1 MTRRSLSTIL
11 VFCLTLLHSA
21 FAQEARLFVQQGPN
35 YPTSL
40 AISASGDFLASGDS
54 DAVRVYD
61 LATKRQIRTLRHH
74 LVKGVAFSPDG
85 ALVASAGQDESEGNT
100 SGNLH
105 YSVRLWNVANGSLV
119 HGFSQVND
127 GGYSSAIQA
136 VVFNPLGG
144 AVAAACDD
152 QTIRIWSLSPPYNER
167 RIKTSHPLHSLAI
180 SPNGKLIAGGGF
192 SGYVGLWS
200 VADAGITLLHDLSRG
215 SQAIYAVSFN
225 PSDNELAVAGESGEI
240 DIWDVT
246 AGKIQFSLKAGKS
259 IRSLAFDQDG
269 HVLASASGAKV
280 TLWSLETK
288 QALTDLASPFFQN
301 VNSLLYGRGHTLF
314 GALDSNSEGI
324 VGWDTSTGK
333 RDVVFRRAAAPIF
346 CLHLLRQEN
355 VSVLVSESSGES
367 NLWDYE
373 TGELRATVEQHFFC
387 GLPGLSVTS
396 PDASL
401 FAVWQMSTVQVYSG
415 RDKSLISSF
424 TAHGMTA
431 TAVFSADSKR
441 VASGSMDGFVD
452 IWDLQTKTR
461 IAEINCNPPPKTL
474 EGPVPGV
481 QDPAT
486 LFPSIVSTLAFSA
499 DGTILAAYADNGSQG
514 SKIRFWEVASGK
526 QIPWM
531 ADAGDFV
538 RSLSFDGSGRLL
550 AAGSGKG
557 DIQIWSMQTRT
568 MAARLSGH
576 TADVTGLV
584 FDNER
589 QLLISAAL
597 DGEVKIWD
605 IKKQDQI
612 LTAVST
618 GNADWLVVR
627 GEGWFDGTA
636 DAMQSVGWRIGDTN
650 EIAPLA
656 SFYSDYFY
664 PGLYINALKNQVPTP
679 NTDIATALQLP
690 GLKTMLQQGL
700 ASIIDTGDRRVL
712 CFSTPPTASP
722 VIFEDAQP
730 FAFDVTKLINVSS
743 DKSCPYQYEL
753 SKGRQYELISQ
764 RPSSPPATNKADG
777 HQKSSVAGATL
788 HVQTIAVGDYSVA
801 DSGFAP
807 LPLVVGQ
814 AERLKQYFEEA
825 KQKNVTPFKEIHI
838 WDGLYDRAATREAI
852 RSRIA
857 DISEHAGEDDVLLL
871 FISGHGIVPLGQEM
885 FYFIAADT
893 KGPDPRT
900 ETQTGLSTA
909 MLADALRTAKFKR
922 MLLVVD
928 ACQSGGALDALAK
941 IVQLKTE
948 QPMRVERQ
956 QSGNSEHP
964 TGVGVYMIAAA
975 SPLQIAQSTASED
988 SLSGRILNAFQPS
1001 GGNTTVWVSDV
1012 LRSIETVP
1020 SESPQQSTDKPTP
1033 MILSVGVDFPIAGR
1047 AP

>member
-1 MTRRSLSTIL
+1 MS
-11 VFCLTLLHSA
+11 
-21 FAQEARLFVQQGPN
+21 
-35 YPTSL
+35 
-40 AISASGDFLASGDS
+40 
-54 DAVRVYD
+54 
-61 LATKRQIRTLRHH
+61 K
-74 LVKGVAFSPDG
+74 
-85 ALVASAGQDESEGNT
+85 
-100 SGNLH
+100 
-105 YSVRLWNVANGSLV
+105 
-119 HGFSQVND
+119 
-127 GGYSSAIQA
+127 
-136 VVFNPLGG
+136 
-144 AVAAACDD
+144 
-152 QTIRIWSLSPPYNER
+152 
-167 RIKTSHPLHSLAI
+167 
-180 SPNGKLIAGGGF
+180 
-192 SGYVGLWS
+192 
-200 VADAGITLLHDLSRG
+200 G

-225 PSDNELAVAGESGEI
+225 PPGNELAVAGESGEI
-240 DIWDVT
+240 DTWDVT
-246 AGKIQFSLKAGKS
+246 AGKIQFSLDAGKF
-259 IRSLAFDQDG
+259 IRSLTFDQDG

-288 QALTDLASPFFQN
+288 QAVRHLESPFFQP
-301 VNSLLYGRGHTLF
+301 VNTLLYGRGHTLF

-324 VGWDTSTGK
+324 IGWDTSTGK
-333 RDVVFRRAAAPIF
+333 RDIVFRKAAAPIF
-346 CLHLLRQEN
+346 CLHLVRQDK

-367 NLWDYE
+367 NVWDYE
-373 TGELRATVEQHFFC
+373 TGELRASVEQHFFC
-387 GLPGLSVTS
+387 GMPGLSITS
-396 PDASL
+396 PDGSL
-401 FAVWQMSTVQVYSG
+401 FAVWQMSTVQVYSS
-415 RDKSLISSF
+415 RDKSLLSSF
-424 TAHGMTA
+424 TAHGVTA

-441 VASGSMDGFVD
+441 LAGGGMDGFVD
-452 IWDLQTKTR
+452 VWDLPTKTR
-461 IAEINCNPPPKTL
+461 IAEINCNPAPKTL
-474 EGPVPGV
+474 EGPVPGI

-486 LFPSIVSTLAFSA
+486 LFPSIVSTLTFSA
-499 DGTILAAYADNGSQG
+499 DGAILAAYADNGSQG
-514 SKIRFWEVASGK
+514 SKIRFWEVGSGK

-550 AAGSGKG
+550 AAGSDTG
-557 DIQIWSMQTRT
+557 DIQIWSIQTRT
-568 MAARLSGH
+568 MAAKLSGH

-589 QLLISAAL
+589 QILISAAL

-605 IKKQDQI
+605 IKKQNEI

-618 GNADWLVVR
+618 GKADWLVVR
-627 GEGWFDGTA
+627 GDGWFDGTA

-664 PGLYINALKNQVPTP
+664 PGLYVNALKNQVPAP
-679 NTDIATALQLP
+679 RTDIATALQLP
-690 GLKTMLQQGL
+690 GLRTMLQQGL

-753 SKGRQYELISQ
+753 SKGKQYELVSQ
-764 RPSSPPATNKADG
+764 RPSNAPVTNNADS
-777 HQKSSVAGATL
+777 HQKSSVAGTTL

-807 LPLVVGQ
+807 LPLVVRQ
-814 AERLKQYFEEA
+814 AERLKKYFEEA
-825 KQKNVTPFKEIHI
+825 KQENVTPYKEIHI
-838 WDGLYDRAATREAI
+838 WEGLYDRAATREAI
-852 RSRIA
+852 RNRIA
-857 DISEHAGEDDVLLL
+857 EIAEHAGEDDVLLL

-893 KGPDPRT
+893 KGPDPQT
-900 ETQTGLSTA
+900 ETQTGLGTA
-909 MLADALRTAKFKR
+909 MLADALRSAKSKR

-948 QPMRVERQ
+948 QSMRAERHE
-956 QSGNSEHP
+956 SGNSRHP

-988 SLSGRILNAFQPS
+988 SLSAEILSAFQRGS
-1001 GGNTTVWVSDV
+1001 DNTTVWVSDV
-1012 LRSIETVP
+1012 LRSIEPVP
-1020 SESPQQSTDKPTP
+1020 SVSHQQSTDKPTP
-1033 MILSVGVDFPIAGR
+1033 MIVSVGVDFPIAGR